1 MSTGNPADLWRSA
14 GGVEGGS
21 MYVLVIEF
29 DRMRDGETR
38 REKRFWTFADRHHAE
53 TECHHFA
60 RLAHAG
66 SINFLRNGDKL
77 TFQESRLY
85 HADTEDRQIAKRH
98 ATTGE
103 AKLLHHAFNPAI
115 TKPTYWDE
123 VLAKLDEGDA
133 ID

>member
-1 MSTGNPADLWRSA
+1 
-14 GGVEGGS
+14 

-38 REKRFWTFADRHHAE
+38 REKRFWTFADRQHAE
-53 TECHHFA
+53 TESRHFA
-60 RLAHAG
+60 SLAHAG
-66 SINFLRNGDKL
+66 SVNFLRNGDKL

-85 HADTEDRQIAKRH
+85 HAETDDRHTAKRH
-98 ATTGE
+98 ATSGE

-115 TKPTYWDE
+115 ENPSYWDE
-123 VLAKLDEGDA
+123 VLGKLDEGEA

>member
-1 MSTGNPADLWRSA
+1 
-14 GGVEGGS
+14 

-38 REKRFWTFADRHHAE
+38 REKRFLTFADQHHAE
-53 TECHHFA
+53 TESRHFA

-66 SINFLRNGDKL
+66 SVNFLRNGDKL

-85 HADTEDRQIAKRH
+85 HADTDDRHTARRH
-98 ATTGE
+98 ATSGE
-103 AKLLHHAFNPAI
+103 AKLLHHAFNPALEN
-115 TKPTYWDE
+115 PSYWDE
-123 VLAKLDEGDA
+123 VLGKLDEGEA